1 MTPAAGGLN
10 PILAVREKGASQV
23 FLRREMIL
31 LRDYRRGII
40 CRKSSPGK
48 EDSGMGHFSVSVVG
62 KDRPGIVAEVS
73 RILFE
78 QGCNIE
84 DSTCTI
90 LSGQFAMILVV
101 THPKMAAGE
110 INPAFEEVRSKMGLM
125 VTLHALKE
133 EEVVHEKAFSGQP
146 HIISVYGADR
156 PGIVYMVTKELAR
169 RKVNITDL
177 NTQVVGSKDR
187 PVYVMVLEV
196 DVPEGVDMKELDK
209 EFDRIRK
216 ELSVSITV
224 RPIETMEL

>member
-1 MTPAAGGLN
+1 
-10 PILAVREKGASQV
+10 
-23 FLRREMIL
+23 
-31 LRDYRRGII
+31 
-40 CRKSSPGK
+40 
-48 EDSGMGHFSVSVVG
+48 MGHFSVSVVG

-90 LSGQFAMILVV
+90 LSGQFAMILVIH
-101 THPKMAAGE
+101 HPRMVKVAE
-110 INPAFEEVRSKMGLM
+110 LDPAFDEVRSRMGLM
-125 VTLHALKE
+125 VTVFGLKE
-133 EEVVHEKAFSGQP
+133 EEVVHEKSFLGHP

-156 PGIVYMVTKELAR
+156 PGIVYTVTRELAL

-196 DVPEGVDMKELDK
+196 DIPDAVDMKGLDR

-216 ELSVSITV
+216 ELNVSITL
-224 RPIETMEL
+224 RPIENLEL

>member
-1 MTPAAGGLN
+1 
-10 PILAVREKGASQV
+10 
-23 FLRREMIL
+23 
-31 LRDYRRGII
+31 
-40 CRKSSPGK
+40 
-48 EDSGMGHFSVSVVG
+48 MGHFSVSVVG

-90 LSGQFAMILVV
+90 LSGQFAMILVIHHPRFARV
-101 THPKMAAGE
+101 TE
-110 INPAFEEVRSKMGLM
+110 LDPAFDEARDKMKLI
-125 VTLHALKE
+125 VTVHPLKE
-133 EEVVHEKAFSGQP
+133 EEVAHEKTFLGHP

-156 PGIVYMVTKELAR
+156 PGIVYMVTKELAQ

-177 NTQVVGSKDR
+177 NTQVVGSKER

-196 DVPEGVDMKELDK
+196 DIPEGTDMKELEK

-224 RPIETMEL
+224 RQIETLEL

>member
-1 MTPAAGGLN
+1 
-10 PILAVREKGASQV
+10 
-23 FLRREMIL
+23 
-31 LRDYRRGII
+31 
-40 CRKSSPGK
+40 
-48 EDSGMGHFSVSVVG
+48 MGHFSVSVMG

-101 THPKMAAGE
+101 FHPKMTVSE
-110 INPAFEEVRSKMGLM
+110 LDPAFGEVRSRMGLM

-133 EEVVHEKAFSGQP
+133 DQVVHEKAFSGQP

-177 NTQVVGSKDR
+177 NTQVVGSKER

-196 DVPEGVDMKELDK
+196 DIPEGTDMKELEK
-209 EFDRIRK
+209 EFDGIRK